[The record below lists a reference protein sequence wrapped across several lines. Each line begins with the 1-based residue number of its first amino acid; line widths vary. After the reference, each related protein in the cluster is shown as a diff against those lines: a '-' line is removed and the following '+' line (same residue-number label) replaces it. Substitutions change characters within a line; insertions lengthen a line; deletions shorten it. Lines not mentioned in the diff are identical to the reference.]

1 MGLDQDEIENLADN
15 KKWIEARITDL
26 ESEAENLKKIL
37 ASIDLILRK
46 SSFQPASVISKAV
59 KEKLKRGEQSE
70 SLVTNSDYQDIYPLT
85 RVKDGKLLANGY
97 ISKSSVAIVPA
108 SDVILKTSTPPFTSF
123 FLNRILEGMKTKDM
137 EKISEEK
144 LNEYESLNYLVE
156 EEEEVIKKII
166 IKNYRE
172 QNRLTEIFNTS
183 AWTFSRMLE
192 KK

>member
-1 MGLDQDEIENLADN
+1 MGLDQDEIKNLADN

-37 ASIDLILRK
+37 ASIDFILRK
-46 SSFQPASVISKAV
+46 SSFQSANAISKAV
-59 KEKLKRGEQSE
+59 KEKSKSEVQSE
-70 SLVTNSDYQDIYPLT
+70 SLITNSDYQDIRPLT
-85 RVKDGKLLANGY
+85 RAKDGKLLANGY
-97 ISKSSVAIVPA
+97 ISKSSIAIVPA

-156 EEEEVIKKII
+156 DEEEVIKKII
-166 IKNYRE
+166 INNYRE